1 MKALVQTG
9 NGGTD
14 VLQVKDWLEPTTGRG
29 QVRIRVH
36 ACGLNYADVQAR
48 VGFYPDAPKP
58 PSVLGYE
65 VAGEIESVGEG
76 VRKLSEGQRVM
87 AGTRFGGF
95 AELAVTDESNVI
107 QMPDDMSYE
116 KGASIPVAYCTA
128 YAALILGA
136 NIQPRERVLIHAAA
150 GGVGIAATQMARHK
164 SAEIFGTSSAQKHEA
179 IREQGVEH
187 PIDYRTQ
194 DVKEAVLEITGG
206 EKLDVILDPRGGKA
220 FKESYKLL
228 RSGGRLVPYGVNQ
241 VLTGEKRNLAK
252 AAKVM
257 AQMPRFNA
265 VRLMSDSKSVIGINM
280 LRIWDDQ
287 GSLERLIDP
296 LKSMIEEKIIDPV
309 VSETFALEDA
319 ADAHHYIQDRKN
331 IGKVILTVS

>member
-9 NGGTD
+9 KGGTD
-14 VLQVKDWLEPTTGRG
+14 VLQVKNWPEPSAGKG

-36 ACGLNYADVQAR
+36 SCGLNYADVQAR

-65 VAGEIESVGEG
+65 VAGEVESVGEG
-76 VRKLSEGQRVM
+76 VQNFVEGQRVV

-95 AELAVTDESNVI
+95 AELAATDVGNVI
-107 QMPDDMSYE
+107 SLADDMSFE
-116 KGASIPVAYCTA
+116 KGASIPVAYSTA

-136 NIQPRERVLIHAAA
+136 NVQPHEKVLIHAAA
-150 GGVGIAATQMARHK
+150 GGVGIAATQLAKHRG
-164 SAEIFGTSSAQKHEA
+164 AEIFGTSSAHKHEA
-179 IREQGVEH
+179 IREQGVQH
-187 PIDYRTQ
+187 PIDYRNQ
-194 DVKEAVLEITGG
+194 DVKEAVMAITGG
-206 EKLDVILDPRGGKA
+206 EKLDVVLDPRGGKA

-241 VLTGEKRNLAK
+241 VLTGEKRNLLK

-287 GSLERLIDP
+287 GSLARLIEP
-296 LKSMIEEKIIDPV
+296 LRSMIDEEIIDPV
-309 VSETFALEDA
+309 VAETFALEDA
-319 ADAHHYIQDRKN
+319 ADAHHFIQERKN
-331 IGKVILTVS
+331 IGKVILTVR